1 MIGANARK
9 HLWLRIALAGAALL
23 AGLAIW
29 LCSRPVFYSRA
40 VVRVDGT
47 VDGER
52 LRAIAKDITQP
63 QILERTAARLGVKA
77 TATELRKSYLFDIA
91 ARPVPPREIE
101 VEVWAHSKDWA
112 ARWTETL
119 VGEFTDFRR
128 VRRRKETAD
137 AVKSLNKE
145 MIEIA
150 ARLGQPGVQD
160 FNATDKA
167 GLAGEFDELNEI
179 RSPAR
184 ELARLGKR
192 IEELSPVRDGLLN
205 PDFSIMEKL
214 ALLAAFEQ
222 TTDGV
227 GAEWAELDARRRAV
241 VALVAGTADRTL
253 ADDAGVL
260 ALGAQIDNLDKKLQ
274 AEFDTNFRRIDVDYR
289 NLADQKTALEAKAA
303 QPPGPAD
310 AAMNEQL
317 RHIAQRIETIDGVGK
332 ADGGDLTYA
341 GFRQFS
347 DRPVAP
353 SLLKIA
359 LGSLLGGGI
368 LAMGAPLL
376 AGRFTRKRMDAAR
389 LESVLGVHGL
399 GSIPQIENL
408 APHTIELV
416 DHLHAIRERLQSTA
430 EAPRVIMVTSAM
442 PGEGKT
448 LVAANLAIAF
458 AEDGVRTLLID
469 ADLRRGR
476 VHRHFGHRRAP
487 GLGGVLSGES
497 PLDETIREIS
507 PEKLFVLNVGKRPDN
522 PMDLLASD
530 RFAAMMKTLRETHD
544 LIVIDAPPVLGLSA
558 TFVLQPHV
566 DAVVLV
572 VAIDRTPA
580 HAAKAAVDA
589 LRGHGAKVC
598 GFVVNRFGV

>member
-1 MIGANARK
+1 MIGANVRK
-9 HLWLRIALAGAALL
+9 HLRLRIALAGAALL
-23 AGLAIW
+23 AGLAVYF
-29 LCSRPVFYSRA
+29 CSRPVFYSRA
-40 VVRVDGT
+40 VIRVGEA

-52 LRAIAKDITQP
+52 LRAIAKDIVQP
-63 QILERTAARLGVKA
+63 QILERTASRLGVKA
-77 TATELRKSYLFDIA
+77 TATELRKSYLFDVA
-91 ARPVPPREIE
+91 ARSVPRREIE
-101 VEVWAHSKDWA
+101 IEVWTHSKDWA

-119 VGEFTDFRR
+119 VSEFADFRS
-128 VRRRKETAD
+128 VQRRKETAD
-137 AVKSLNKE
+137 AIKSLNRE

-192 IEELSPVRDGLLN
+192 IDELGPVREGLLN

-214 ALLAAFEQ
+214 SLIAAFEQ
-222 TTDGV
+222 TAGNAATSWTD
-227 GAEWAELDARRRAV
+227 LDERRRALS
-241 VALVAGTADRTL
+241 ALLPGIPDRTL

-260 ALGAQIDNLDKKLQ
+260 ALGAQIDQIDKKLQ

-289 NLADQKTALEAKAA
+289 NLVDQKAALEAKAA
-303 QPPGPAD
+303 EPAAPSD

-317 RHIAQRIETIDGVGK
+317 RHIAQRIETIGTIGR
-332 ADGGDLTYA
+332 ADGGDLTYT

-359 LGSLLGGGI
+359 LGSLLGGGL

-376 AGRFTRKRMDAAR
+376 AGCFTRKRMDVAQLA
-389 LESVLGVHGL
+389 STLGIRGL

-408 APHTIELV
+408 PPHTIELV
-416 DHLHAIRERLQSTA
+416 ENLHTIRESLQSTG
-430 EAPRVIMVTSAM
+430 ETPRVIMVTSAM

-469 ADLRRGR
+469 TDLRRGR
-476 VHRHFGHRRAP
+476 VHRHFGHRPAP
-487 GLGGVLSGES
+487 GLSGVLLGES
-497 PLDETIREIS
+497 TLDEAIREIS
-507 PEKLFVLNVGKRPDN
+507 GDKLFVLNAGKRPGI
-522 PMDLLASD
+522 PLDLLASD
-530 RFAAMMKTLRETHD
+530 RFTAAMKTLRENHA
-544 LIVIDAPPVLGLSA
+544 LIVIDAPPVLGLPA
-558 TFVLQPHV
+558 TLVLQPHV

-572 VAIDRTPA
+572 VASDRTPA
-580 HAAKAAVDA
+580 HAAKAAVEA
-589 LRGHGAKVC
+589 LRSRGANIC
-598 GFVVNRFGV
+598 GLVVNREK